1 MSLYECRFQ
10 KKKYPDEG
18 EMVMGK
24 VSSIDNEG
32 VRLNLVEY
40 GDAYGLILLG
50 ELSKK
55 RVKNVNQI
63 TKVGNLEVCIVLRV
77 DKEKGYIDLS
87 LAKVNENEKSE
98 CRKIYLKNK
107 LAYQIMMKAAKRL
120 NTNVTTLYDEFGY
133 EKGEEFGSLYHFF
146 ALVKEDNTILE
157 DSELGLVIKKLIKDE
172 FQASSFKVRADV
184 EVTCPVKNGILVIK
198 EVFKELSETYSN
210 LSIQLLKT
218 PTYTIT
224 SIFSDKD
231 QAYNAVQQ
239 ACVLIEQK
247 MTEKGGAVSI
257 ICKPKIYGEK
267 SKYALLTID
276 EENENLSSD

>member
-10 KKKYPDEG
+10 N
-18 EMVMGK
+18 
-24 VSSIDNEG
+24 NEG
-32 VRLNLVEY
+32 VRLNLIEY

-87 LAKVNENEKSE
+87 LAKVNEQEKTE

-120 NTNVTTLYDEFGY
+120 NTNVKTLYEDFGY
-133 EKGEEFGSLYHFF
+133 EKGEQYGSLYHFF
-146 ALVKEDNTILE
+146 ALVKENNTILE
-157 DSELGLVIKKLIKDE
+157 DSEVGLIIKKLIKDE
-172 FQASSFKVRADV
+172 FQASSYKVRADI
-184 EVTCPVKNGILVIK
+184 EVTCSVKNGICVIK
-198 EVFKELSETYSN
+198 DAFKQLSDNYPN

-224 SIFSDKD
+224 SISSDKD
-231 QAYNAVQQ
+231 QAYNTVQQ
-239 ACVLIEQK
+239 ACKFTEQIIN
-247 MTEKGGAVSI
+247 EKGGAVSI
-257 ICKPKIYGEK
+257 ICKPKLFGEK
-267 SKYALLTID
+267 SKYALLSID
-276 EENENLSSD
+276 DENENLSSD